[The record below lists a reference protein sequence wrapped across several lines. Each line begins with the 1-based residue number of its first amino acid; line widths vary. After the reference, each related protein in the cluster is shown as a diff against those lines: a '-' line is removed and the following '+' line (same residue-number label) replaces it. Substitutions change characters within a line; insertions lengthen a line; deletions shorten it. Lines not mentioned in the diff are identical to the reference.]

1 MNPRQFQEKR
11 VSVTQACDLVEH
23 ITTRA
28 GTTSEVE
35 SRDGIIRFQDEA
47 SVPTQHTQPLLVC
60 TSLQIKIHIH
70 GTCWDKVVKESREI
84 DG

>member
-60 TSLQIKIHIH
+60 TSLQIKITYSWYMLGQGGERI
-70 GTCWDKVVKESREI
+70 ERN
-84 DG
+84 